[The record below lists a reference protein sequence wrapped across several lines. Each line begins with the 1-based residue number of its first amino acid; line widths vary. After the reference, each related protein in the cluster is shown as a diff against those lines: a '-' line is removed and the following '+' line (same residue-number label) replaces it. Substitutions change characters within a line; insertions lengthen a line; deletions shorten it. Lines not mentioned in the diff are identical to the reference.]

1 MRVKSIHA
9 VRSSKMLV
17 LKATAGAHLGMGL
30 QVTERKAVVND
41 QLPCLH
47 AEESG
52 LNASS

>member
-1 MRVKSIHA
+1 MCVKSIHA
-9 VRSSKMLV
+9 ISSSKLLV

-47 AEESG
+47 VEESV